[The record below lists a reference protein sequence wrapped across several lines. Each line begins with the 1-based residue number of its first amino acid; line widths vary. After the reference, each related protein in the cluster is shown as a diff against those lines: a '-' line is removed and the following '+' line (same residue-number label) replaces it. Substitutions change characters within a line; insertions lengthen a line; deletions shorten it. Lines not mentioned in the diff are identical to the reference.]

1 MDTNLILAISQIAAV
16 TVIPIMVWGLG
27 ILWQNRKTRQE
38 AKVNLFTSLMRNRD
52 IHVDSREWIE
62 SLNMID
68 IIFQDERKV
77 REAWRAYHD
86 SLNENSTTH
95 GSKDV
100 FKIELLSEIAKS
112 LGYNELRQTEI
123 AWTYKPKGGYKKKL
137 KEEKILREEWLRV
150 ITSSKSLSSD
160 MTEEEYQKHKNELGL

>member
-62 SLNMID
+62 SEYD
-68 IIFQDERKV
+68 ILYFKMKER
-77 REAWRAYHD
+77 
-86 SLNENSTTH
+86 
-95 GSKDV
+95 
-100 FKIELLSEIAKS
+100 
-112 LGYNELRQTEI
+112 
-123 AWTYKPKGGYKKKL
+123 
-137 KEEKILREEWLRV
+137 
-150 ITSSKSLSSD
+150 
-160 MTEEEYQKHKNELGL
+160 